1 MSCAHA
7 RDTGCHAHRRAED
20 VHGTAGGAGGGRAG
34 RGVLP
39 AGIYVRY
46 ASSSNIRTQRWGL
59 LLSGSVTQAS
69 VQCAGVR
76 HKQYAQSRPP
86 VLVLSLAPGPAWHT
100 PRGSAQSMPCYCSGK
115 ACQCLRLRAHALGTR
130 LPDAAP
136 HASAG
141 LRRRRRPSRPQAST
155 ATRNHQ
161 GVAHRRA
168 HRPMCWRGRAE
179 RRPARTR
186 HRTPPRARGPCC
198 ARYYALALALAL
210 TPAQLGAL
218 SAARGLTQAL
228 ASPVAGLLGDAWHR
242 GRIIAAG
249 TLAWA
254 GASLAFGLCVN
265 YPQARGPQAR
275 RSRAWPLRGARLR
288 SQPRPQAAGAGVRG
302 AVRRGPRARDAVR
315 DGHRG

>member
-1 MSCAHA
+1 M
-7 RDTGCHAHRRAED
+7 
-20 VHGTAGGAGGGRAG
+20 
-34 RGVLP
+34 
-39 AGIYVRY
+39 
-46 ASSSNIRTQRWGL
+46 
-59 LLSGSVTQAS
+59 
-69 VQCAGVR
+69 
-76 HKQYAQSRPP
+76 
-86 VLVLSLAPGPAWHT
+86 LVLSLAPGPAWHT

-315 DGHRG
+315 DGHRGWTSTRRSGAASRSAGCSARPPQVRRASQAQHAGGRAALSIAASASASGATDMRTLRPCPARRPGHPCRSGAGASTSGTLHFA